1 MCPLLAELVE
11 CAVEAEMRVLII
23 EDERELLQVLGQ
35 SLREAGYAVDEAAD
49 GEDGLY
55 KARTWEYDAVVL
67 DVMLP
72 RLDGFEVLRRLRRE
86 RATPVLLLTAR
97 DAVTDRIR
105 GLDVGADDYVVKPFD
120 LHEVQARIRALIR
133 RAAGKATSQIQI
145 GGIEIDTGR
154 RVVRRGGQEV
164 VLTAREYAILE
175 LLALRRGEV
184 VTKTYIYD
192 HIFDENDDSLSN
204 LVEVHIS
211 NIRKKLGKHLI
222 ATRRGQG
229 YVLDA

>member
-1 MCPLLAELVE
+1 MRPLLAELVE